1 MSEIRVRFAPSPT
14 GKVHIGNIRAAIYNW
29 LFARHT
35 GGKFLLRVEDTDL
48 ERSTPEAI
56 AVLFDCMKWLGLDW
70 DEEVFYQT
78 KNVKRH
84 LEVVDQLLASGHA
97 YKVEKTS
104 RDGKTGVVTM
114 FKMPKEGTIEFDDIV
129 KGHMA
134 KKAED
139 IQDFAIVRSDGS
151 PIFHIANV
159 VDDIDQRVTHIIRG
173 DDHVEN
179 TFKHICIFRALG
191 AEVPKYGHL
200 SMIVNQQGKPYSKR
214 DGAAFVGEYREQG
227 YLPEAL
233 FNYLLLLGWN
243 PGDDR
248 EVLTREEMVKLF
260 ELEKVHVTA
269 AMFDPKKL
277 AWMNGEYIKKI
288 PACEFRDMMVRS
300 AVSEGSSSGSL
311 GEYAV
316 SPRSDLRSAAEHSA
330 DKTAA
335 SEGNIGTSA
344 TAEGSSSRNL
354 GEYAVSARSDLRS
367 AADLSDA
374 DYAVPLRSELCEK
387 GERIAWWD
395 YLANQVQVRTKFLKD
410 IPGAIRCFVSD
421 DYPFDEKA
429 VEKRLKKPG
438 VKELLL
444 DLVERF
450 SKVEDWTAPA
460 LEAVV
465 KELSQGNGMG
475 PWVHPIRVAVSGRGE
490 GIGLFEMLQLLGK
503 EKTLARLRHAAETLC
518 A

>member
-114 FKMPKEGTIEFDDIV
+114 FKMPKEGVIEFDDIV

-248 EVLTREEMVKLF
+248 EVLTREEMIKLF

-288 PACEFRDMMVRS
+288 PPAEFREILVRS
-300 AVSEGSSSGSL
+300 AASEGSSSGAL

-316 SPRSDLRSAAEHSA
+316 SLRSDLRSAAEQK
-330 DKTAA
+330 D
-335 SEGNIGTSA
+335 
-344 TAEGSSSRNL
+344 
-354 GEYAVSARSDLRS
+354 
-367 AADLSDA
+367 
-374 DYAVPLRSELCEK
+374 
-387 GERIAWWD
+387 WWD
-395 YLANQVQVRTKFLKD
+395 YLAAQIQVRTKFLKD
-410 IPGAIRCFVSD
+410 IPAAIKCFVSD
-421 DYPFDEKA
+421 DFPFDEKA

-438 VKELLL
+438 VKDLLL

-450 SKVEDWTAPA
+450 SKVEDWAAPA

-475 PWVHPIRVAVSGRGE
+475 PWVHPVRVAVSGRGE
-490 GIGLFEMLQLLGK
+490 GIGLFEMLQLLGRDT
-503 EKTLARLRHAAETLC
+503 TLARLRKAAETLC
-518 A
+518 V

>member
-1 MSEIRVRFAPSPT
+1 MDEIRVRFAPSPT

-29 LFARHT
+29 LFARHV
-35 GGKFLLRVEDTDL
+35 GGTFLLRVEDTDL

-56 AVLFDCMKWLGLDW
+56 QVLFECMKWLGLDY

-84 LEVVDQLLASGHA
+84 LEAVEQLLASGHA
-97 YKVEKTS
+97 YKVERTS
-104 RDGKTGVVTM
+104 RDGKTGIVTM

-179 TFKHICIFRALG
+179 TFKHICIFKALG
-191 AEVPKYGHL
+191 APIPKYAHL

-248 EVLTREEMVKLF
+248 EILTREEMVKLF

-288 PACEFRDMMVRS
+288 PASDFKVELQKRVAAATDLAGKSLADAAAAPRPDGWWEYL
-300 AVSEGSSSGSL
+300 VSQL
-311 GEYAV
+311 Q
-316 SPRSDLRSAAEHSA
+316 P
-330 DKTAA
+330 
-335 SEGNIGTSA
+335 
-344 TAEGSSSRNL
+344 
-354 GEYAVSARSDLRS
+354 
-367 AADLSDA
+367 
-374 DYAVPLRSELCEK
+374 
-387 GERIAWWD
+387 
-395 YLANQVQVRTKFLKD
+395 RTKTLND
-410 IPGAIRCFVSD
+410 MPGNSLCFFTD
-421 DYPFDEKA
+421 DYPIDPKA

-438 VKELLL
+438 VKETLL
-444 DLVERF
+444 DLVTRF
-450 SKVEDWTAPA
+450 EAVQDWTAPA
-460 LEAVV
+460 LEELV
-465 KELSQGNGMG
+465 KGLSQGNGMG

-503 EKTLARLRHAAETLC
+503 EKTLLRLKKAASEL
-518 A
+518 AS

>member
-56 AVLFDCMKWLGLDW
+56 QVLFDCMKWLGLDW

-97 YKVEKTS
+97 YKVERTS
-104 RDGKTGVVTM
+104 REGKTGIVTM

-191 AEVPKYGHL
+191 AEVPRYAHL

-288 PACEFRDMMVRS
+288 PAAEFRDMLVRS
-300 AVSEGSSSGSL
+300 SASEGSSSGSL

-316 SPRSDLRSAAEHSA
+316 SLRSDLR
-330 DKTAA
+330 DA
-335 SEGNIGTSA
+335 S
-344 TAEGSSSRNL
+344 
-354 GEYAVSARSDLRS
+354 
-367 AADLSDA
+367 
-374 DYAVPLRSELCEK
+374 
-387 GERIAWWD
+387 ERIAWWD
-395 YLANQVQVRTKFLKD
+395 YLAAQIQVRTKFLTGLGD
-410 IPGAIRCFVSD
+410 SIRCFVSD
-421 DYPFDEKA
+421 DFPFDEKA
-429 VEKRLKKPG
+429 VEKRLRKPG
-438 VKELLL
+438 VKALLL
-444 DLVERF
+444 DLAERF
-450 SKVEDWTAPA
+450 ERVADWSAPA

-490 GIGLFEMLQLLGK
+490 GIGLFEMLQLLGR
-503 EKTLARLRHAAETLC
+503 ETTLARLRKAAETM
-518 A
+518 AAD

>member
-56 AVLFDCMKWLGLDW
+56 KVLFECMQWLGLDY

-78 KNVKRH
+78 RNRDRH
-84 LEVVDQLLASGHA
+84 MEVVQQLWSSGHA
-97 YKVEKTS
+97 YRVERTS
-104 RDGKTGVVTM
+104 REGKTGMVTM
-114 FKMPKEGTIEFDDIV
+114 FRMPKTGVIEFDDMV

-159 VDDIDQRVTHIIRG
+159 VDDIDQRITHIIRG

-191 AEVPKYGHL
+191 KDVPRYGHL

-248 EVLTREEMVKLF
+248 EVLSRDEMIRLF
-260 ELEKVHVTA
+260 ELENVHVTA

-277 AWMNGEYIKKI
+277 AWMNGEYIKRMPKADFLAEIVRRAAAAGQQI
-288 PACEFRDMMVRS
+288 P
-300 AVSEGSSSGSL
+300 EGF
-311 GEYAV
+311 
-316 SPRSDLRSAAEHSA
+316 
-330 DKTAA
+330 
-335 SEGNIGTSA
+335 
-344 TAEGSSSRNL
+344 
-354 GEYAVSARSDLRS
+354 
-367 AADLSDA
+367 DLS
-374 DYAVPLRSELCEK
+374 S
-387 GERIAWWD
+387 
-395 YLANQVQVRTKFLKD
+395 LANQLQVRTKFLND
-410 IPGAIRCFVSD
+410 IPAATQCFFSD
-421 DYPFDEKA
+421 DYPFDRKA
-429 VEKRLKKPG
+429 VDKRLAKEG
-438 VKELLL
+438 VKVLLE
-444 DLVERF
+444 DIIARF
-450 SKVEDWTAPA
+450 AAVEDWRAIV
-460 LEAVV
+460 LEELV
-465 KELSQGNGMG
+465 KGLSQGNGMG

-490 GIGLFEMLQLLGK
+490 GIGLFEMLELLGK
-503 EKTLARLRHAAETLC
+503 EKTLKRLKSAAETL
-518 A
+518 AL

>member
-1 MSEIRVRFAPSPT
+1 MGENIRVRFAPSPT

-56 AVLFDCMKWLGLDW
+56 KVLFECMEWLGLDY

-84 LEVVDQLLASGHA
+84 LEVVDQLLKSGHA

-114 FKMPKEGTIEFDDIV
+114 FKMPKEGVIEYDDIV

-159 VDDIDQRVTHIIRG
+159 VDDIDQGVTHIIRG

-179 TFKHICIFRALG
+179 TFKHICIFKALG
-191 AEVPKYGHL
+191 APVPKYGHL

-248 EVLTREEMVKLF
+248 EVLSRDEMIKLF

-277 AWMNGEYIKKI
+277 AWMNGEYIKQI
-288 PACEFRDMMVRS
+288 PQEKF
-300 AVSEGSSSGSL
+300 
-311 GEYAV
+311 
-316 SPRSDLRSAAEHSA
+316 
-330 DKTAA
+330 KTELKKRVA
-335 SEGNIGTSA
+335 GLD
-344 TAEGSSSRNL
+344 NL
-354 GEYAVSARSDLRS
+354 VALDGLDE
-367 AADLSDA
+367 
-374 DYAVPLRSELCEK
+374 
-387 GERIAWWD
+387 AWWD
-395 YLANQVQVRTKFLKD
+395 YLVSQVQPRTKFLTDLPKSV
-410 IPGAIRCFVSD
+410 ACFFTD
-421 DYPFDEKA
+421 DFEYDPKA
-429 VEKRLKKPG
+429 VEKRLAKDG
-438 VKELLL
+438 VKATVL

-450 SKVEDWTAPA
+450 SKVADWTAPN

-465 KELSQGNGMG
+465 KELSQGQGMG

-503 EKTLARLRHAAETLC
+503 EKTLTRLKSAAEKYC
-518 A
+518 K

>member
-1 MSEIRVRFAPSPT
+1 MSDIRVRFAPSPT

-114 FKMPKEGTIEFDDIV
+114 FRMPKEGVIEFDDIV

-191 AEVPKYGHL
+191 AEVPRYAHL

-248 EVLTREEMVKLF
+248 EVLSREEMVKLF

-288 PACEFRDMMVRS
+288 PAAEFRDMLVRS
-300 AVSEGSSSGSL
+300 SASEGSSSGSL

-316 SPRSDLRSAAEHSA
+316 SLRSDLR
-330 DKTAA
+330 DA
-335 SEGNIGTSA
+335 S
-344 TAEGSSSRNL
+344 
-354 GEYAVSARSDLRS
+354 
-367 AADLSDA
+367 
-374 DYAVPLRSELCEK
+374 
-387 GERIAWWD
+387 ERIAWWD
-395 YLANQVQVRTKFLKD
+395 YLAAQIQVRTKFLTGLGD
-410 IPGAIRCFVSD
+410 SIRCFVSD
-421 DYPFDEKA
+421 DFPFDEKA
-429 VEKRLKKPG
+429 VEKRLRKPG
-438 VKELLL
+438 VKALLL
-444 DLVERF
+444 DLAERF
-450 SKVEDWTAPA
+450 EKVADWSAQA

-490 GIGLFEMLQLLGK
+490 GIGLFEMLQLLGR
-503 EKTLARLRHAAETLC
+503 ETTLARLRKAADTL
-518 A
+518 AME

>member
-1 MSEIRVRFAPSPT
+1 MSDIRVRFAPSPT

-84 LEVVDQLLASGHA
+84 LEVVDRLLASGHA
-97 YKVEKTS
+97 YNVEKTS

-114 FKMPKEGTIEFDDIV
+114 FRMPKEGVIEFDDIV

-139 IQDFAIVRSDGS
+139 VQDFAIVRSDGS

-191 AEVPKYGHL
+191 APVPKYGHL

-248 EVLTREEMVKLF
+248 EVLTREEMVRLF

-288 PACEFRDMMVRS
+288 PAAEFRDMLVRS
-300 AVSEGSSSGSL
+300 SASEGSSSGAL

-316 SPRSDLRSAAEHSA
+316 SLRSDLRSAS
-330 DKTAA
+330 
-335 SEGNIGTSA
+335 
-344 TAEGSSSRNL
+344 
-354 GEYAVSARSDLRS
+354 
-367 AADLSDA
+367 
-374 DYAVPLRSELCEK
+374 
-387 GERIAWWD
+387 ERIAWWD
-395 YLANQVQVRTKFLKD
+395 YLAAQIQVRTKFLND
-410 IPGAIRCFVSD
+410 VPSMVRCFVSD
-421 DYPFDEKA
+421 DFPFDEKA

-438 VKELLL
+438 VKALLV
-444 DLVERF
+444 DLAERF
-450 SKVEDWTAPA
+450 SKVADWTAPA

-465 KELSQGNGMG
+465 KELSQGGGMG

-490 GIGLFEMLQLLGK
+490 GIGLFEMLQLLGRDT
-503 EKTLARLRHAAETLC
+503 TLARLRKAAETL
-518 A
+518 AAE

>member
-1 MSEIRVRFAPSPT
+1 MSDIRVRFAPSPT

-29 LFARHT
+29 LYARHV
-35 GGKFLLRVEDTDL
+35 GGKFLLRIEDTDL

-56 AVLFDCMKWLGLDW
+56 KALFECMEWLGLDW

-114 FKMPKEGTIEFDDIV
+114 FRMPKEGVIEFDDIV

-179 TFKHICIFRALG
+179 TFKHICIFKALG
-191 AEVPKYGHL
+191 APVPKYGHL

-214 DGAAFVGEYREQG
+214 DGAAFVGEFRDQG
-227 YLPEAL
+227 YLPDAL

-248 EVLTREEMVKLF
+248 EVLSREEMVKLF

-269 AMFDPKKL
+269 AMFDLKKL
-277 AWMNGEYIKKI
+277 QWMNGEYVKRLPRDVFEAELRKRVEAAGLSIADDFNM
-288 PACEFRDMMVRS
+288 PALIDQM
-300 AVSEGSSSGSL
+300 
-311 GEYAV
+311 
-316 SPRSDLRSAAEHSA
+316 
-330 DKTAA
+330 
-335 SEGNIGTSA
+335 
-344 TAEGSSSRNL
+344 
-354 GEYAVSARSDLRS
+354 
-367 AADLSDA
+367 
-374 DYAVPLRSELCEK
+374 
-387 GERIAWWD
+387 
-395 YLANQVQVRTKFLKD
+395 QVRTKFLND
-410 IPGAIRCFVSD
+410 MPGNIAYFFTD
-421 DYPFDEKA
+421 DYPYDEKS
-429 VEKRLKKPG
+429 VEKRLKKDG
-438 VKELLL
+438 VKDVLL
-444 DLVERF
+444 DLVQRF
-450 SKVEDWTAPA
+450 SGVAEWTAPA
-460 LEAVV
+460 LEAVI

-475 PWVHPIRVAVSGRGE
+475 PWVHPIRVAVSGRMDGP
-490 GIGLFEMLQLLGK
+490 GLFEMLEILGR
-503 EKTLARLRHAAETLC
+503 EKTLARLKKTADML
-518 A
+518 

>member
-56 AVLFDCMKWLGLDW
+56 QALLECMQWLGLDY
-70 DEEVFYQT
+70 DEEAFYQT
-78 KNVKRH
+78 KNKPRH
-84 LEVVDQLLASGHA
+84 MEAVEKLLASGHA
-97 YKVEKTS
+97 YKCERIS
-104 RDGKTGVVTM
+104 RDGKTGEVVM
-114 FKMPKEGTIEFDDIV
+114 FKMPREGVIEFDDIV
-129 KGHMA
+129 KGKMA
-134 KKAED
+134 KRAED

-179 TFKHICIFRALG
+179 TFKHICIFKALG
-191 AEVPKYGHL
+191 APVPQYGHL

-214 DGAAFVGEYREQG
+214 DGAAFVGEFRDTG

-248 EVLTREEMVKLF
+248 EVLTKDEMISLF
-260 ELEKVHVTA
+260 DLEKVHVTA
-269 AMFDPKKL
+269 AKFDMKKL
-277 AWMNGEYIKKI
+277 QWMNGEYIKRL
-288 PACEFRDMMVRS
+288 PE
-300 AVSEGSSSGSL
+300 AVF
-311 GEYAV
+311 
-316 SPRSDLRSAAEHSA
+316 
-330 DKTAA
+330 
-335 SEGNIGTSA
+335 
-344 TAEGSSSRNL
+344 TAELIRRV
-354 GEYAVSARSDLRS
+354 GEEGMSIPESFDL
-367 AADLSDA
+367 
-374 DYAVPLRSELCEK
+374 K
-387 GERIAWWD
+387 
-395 YLANQVQVRTKFLKD
+395 YLVGQLQVRTKFLND
-410 IPGAIRCFVSD
+410 IPSQCRCFFSD
-421 DYPFDEKA
+421 DYPFDDKA
-429 VEKRLKKPG
+429 VEKRLAKEG
-438 VKELLL
+438 VKALLL

-450 SKVEDWTAPA
+450 SKVTEWTAQA
-460 LEAVV
+460 LENTL

-490 GIGLFEMLQLLGK
+490 GIGLFEMLQLLGR
-503 EKTLARLRHAAETLC
+503 EKTLARLENAAMTKAL
-518 A
+518 

>member
-1 MSEIRVRFAPSPT
+1 MDQIRVRFAPSPT

-29 LFARHT
+29 LYARHT
-35 GGKFLLRVEDTDL
+35 GGKFLLRIEDTDL
-48 ERSTPEAI
+48 ERSTEEAI
-56 AVLFDCMKWLGLDW
+56 RVLMDAMKWLGLDW

-84 LEVVDQLLASGHA
+84 LEVVESLLASGHA

-104 RDGKTGVVTM
+104 REGKTGVVTM

-159 VDDIDQRVTHIIRG
+159 VDDIDQGVTHIIRG

-179 TFKHICIFRALG
+179 TFKHICIFKALG
-191 AEVPKYGHL
+191 APVPRYGHL
-200 SMIVNQQGKPYSKR
+200 SMIVNAQGKPYSKR
-214 DGAAFVGEYREQG
+214 DGAAFVGEYKAEG

-260 ELEKVHVTA
+260 DLEKVHVTA
-269 AMFDPKKL
+269 AKFDIKKL
-277 AWMNGEYIKKI
+277 QWMNGEYIKKI
-288 PACEFRDMMVRS
+288 PHARFVEEVKAR
-300 AVSEGSSSGSL
+300 A
-311 GEYAV
+311 GEA
-316 SPRSDLRSAAEHSA
+316 
-330 DKTAA
+330 
-335 SEGNIGTSA
+335 
-344 TAEGSSSRNL
+344 
-354 GEYAVSARSDLRS
+354 
-367 AADLSDA
+367 
-374 DYAVPLRSELCEK
+374 PLHDE
-387 GERIAWWD
+387 AWWD
-395 YLANQVQVRTKFLKD
+395 YLADQLQVRTKFLSD
-410 IPGAIRCFVSD
+410 IPAMVKCFVSD
-421 DYPFDEKA
+421 DYGFDPKA
-429 VEKRLKKPG
+429 VEKRLAKDG
-438 VKELLL
+438 VKALLL

-450 SKVEDWTAPA
+450 SAVSEADWLAPK
-460 LEAVV
+460 LEELV
-465 KELSQGNGMG
+465 KGLSQGGGMG

-503 EKTLARLRHAAETLC
+503 EKTLARLKDAAGTK
-518 A
+518 AK

>member
-1 MSEIRVRFAPSPT
+1 MRFAPSPT

-29 LFARHT
+29 LYARHT

-56 AVLFDCMKWLGLDW
+56 AVLIECMKWLGLDW

-84 LEVVDQLLASGHA
+84 MECVEQLLASGRA
-97 YKVEKTS
+97 YKMEKTS

-114 FKMPKEGTIEFDDIV
+114 FRMPKEGVIEFDDIV

-179 TFKHICIFRALG
+179 TFKHIEIFRALG
-191 AEVPKYGHL
+191 APVPRYAHL

-214 DGAAFVGEYREQG
+214 DGAAFVGEFREEG

-243 PGDDR
+243 PGDER
-248 EVLTREEMVKLF
+248 EVLARDEMVGLF
-260 ELEKVHVTA
+260 ELSKVHVTA
-269 AMFDPKKL
+269 AKFDLKKL
-277 AWMNGEYIKKI
+277 QWMNGEYIKKI
-288 PACEFRDMMVRS
+288 PAAEF
-300 AVSEGSSSGSL
+300 VSEVKACAAGI
-311 GEYAV
+311 A
-316 SPRSDLRSAAEHSA
+316 SP
-330 DKTAA
+330 
-335 SEGNIGTSA
+335 
-344 TAEGSSSRNL
+344 
-354 GEYAVSARSDLRS
+354 
-367 AADLSDA
+367 
-374 DYAVPLRSELCEK
+374 VP
-387 GERIAWWD
+387 GHDDAWWS
-395 YLANQVQVRTKFLKD
+395 YLASQLQPRTKFMKD
-410 IPGAIRCFVSD
+410 IPQMVRCFVAD

-429 VEKRLKKPG
+429 VEKRLGKPG

-444 DLVERF
+444 DIAERF
-450 SKVEDWTAPA
+450 SKAAEWKAPA

-490 GIGLFEMLQLLGK
+490 GIGLFEMLELLGR
-503 EKTLARLRHAAETLC
+503 ETTLSRIRRAAETMC
-518 A
+518 Q

>member
-1 MSEIRVRFAPSPT
+1 MGEEIRVRFAPSPT

-29 LFARHT
+29 LYARHL

-56 AVLFDCMKWLGLDW
+56 KVLFECMEWLGLDY

-84 LEVVDQLLASGHA
+84 LEVVDQLLKSGHA

-114 FKMPKEGTIEFDDIV
+114 FKMPKEGVIEYDDIV

-179 TFKHICIFRALG
+179 TFKHLCIFKALG
-191 AEVPKYGHL
+191 APVPKYGHL

-227 YLPEAL
+227 YLPDAL

-248 EVLTREEMVKLF
+248 EVLSREEMVKLF

-288 PACEFRDMMVRS
+288 PREEFKRLLKEKVKVDG
-300 AVSEGSSSGSL
+300 EG
-311 GEYAV
+311 E
-316 SPRSDLRSAAEHSA
+316 E
-330 DKTAA
+330 
-335 SEGNIGTSA
+335 
-344 TAEGSSSRNL
+344 
-354 GEYAVSARSDLRS
+354 
-367 AADLSDA
+367 
-374 DYAVPLRSELCEK
+374 
-387 GERIAWWD
+387 WWD
-395 YLANQVQVRTKFLKD
+395 YLVQHVQPRTKFLKD
-410 IPGAIRCFVSD
+410 LETSCTYLETD

-429 VEKRLKKPG
+429 VAKRLAKDG
-438 VKELLL
+438 VKATLL

-450 SKVEDWTAPA
+450 SKVADWTAPS

-465 KELSQGNGMG
+465 KELSQGQGMG
-475 PWVHPIRVAVSGRGE
+475 PWVHPVRVAVSGRGE
-490 GIGLFEMLQLLGK
+490 GIGLFEMLQLLGR
-503 EKTLARLRHAAETLC
+503 EKTLARLRFAAEKYC
-518 A
+518 R

>member
-56 AVLFDCMKWLGLDW
+56 AVLFDCMKWLGLDY

-114 FKMPKEGTIEFDDIV
+114 FRMPKEGAIEFDDIV

-191 AEVPKYGHL
+191 APVPKYGHL

-288 PACEFRDMMVRS
+288 PHEEFVEEVKRR
-300 AVSEGSSSGSL
+300 AGSCAQSL
-311 GEYAV
+311 NV
-316 SPRSDLRSAAEHSA
+316 A
-330 DKTAA
+330 DH
-335 SEGNIGTSA
+335 
-344 TAEGSSSRNL
+344 
-354 GEYAVSARSDLRS
+354 D
-367 AADLSDA
+367 D
-374 DYAVPLRSELCEK
+374 
-387 GERIAWWD
+387 AWWG
-395 YLANQVQVRTKFLKD
+395 YLADQLQVRTKFLND
-410 IPGAIRCFVSD
+410 IPAAVRCFVSD
-421 DYPFDEKA
+421 DFEFDPKA

-438 VKELLL
+438 AKDALIEVCGL
-444 DLVERF
+444 F
-450 SKVEDWTAPA
+450 SKVDDWSAPT

-465 KELSQGNGMG
+465 KGLSQGNGMG

-490 GIGLFEMLQLLGK
+490 GIGLFEMLQLLGR
-503 EKTLARLRHAAETLC
+503 EKTLSRLAYAAENLC
-518 A
+518 E

>member
-1 MSEIRVRFAPSPT
+1 MEDNEIRVRFAPSPT

-29 LFARHT
+29 LYARHT
-35 GGKFLLRVEDTDL
+35 GGKFLLRIEDTDL

-56 AVLFDCMKWLGLDW
+56 QALFECMDWLGLDW

-84 LEVVDQLLASGHA
+84 LEVVEQLLSSGHA

-114 FKMPKEGTIEFDDIV
+114 FRMPKEGVIEFDDIV

-191 AEVPKYGHL
+191 ASVPKYGHL

-214 DGAAFVGEYREQG
+214 DGAAFVGEFRDAG
-227 YLPEAL
+227 YLPDAL

-269 AMFDPKKL
+269 AKFDMKKL
-277 AWMNGEYIKKI
+277 QWMNGEYVKRLPRETFTAELVKRATAAGLAI
-288 PACEFRDMMVRS
+288 PAGFDMDFLVDQM
-300 AVSEGSSSGSL
+300 
-311 GEYAV
+311 
-316 SPRSDLRSAAEHSA
+316 
-330 DKTAA
+330 
-335 SEGNIGTSA
+335 
-344 TAEGSSSRNL
+344 
-354 GEYAVSARSDLRS
+354 
-367 AADLSDA
+367 
-374 DYAVPLRSELCEK
+374 
-387 GERIAWWD
+387 
-395 YLANQVQVRTKFLKD
+395 QVRTKFLGD
-410 IPGAIRCFVSD
+410 MPDNVAYFFTD
-421 DYPFDEKA
+421 DYAVDPKA
-429 VEKRLKKPG
+429 VEKRLKKEG
-438 VKELLL
+438 VKETLL
-444 DLVERF
+444 DLVRRF
-450 SKVEDWTAPA
+450 GQVAEGDWKAEK
-460 LEAVV
+460 LEALV

-475 PWVHPIRVAVSGRGE
+475 PWVHPIRVAVSGRME
-490 GIGLFEMLQLLGK
+490 GPGLFEMLQLLGK
-503 EKTLARLRHAAETLC
+503 AKTLARLERAANGL
-518 A
+518 

>member
-1 MSEIRVRFAPSPT
+1 MSDIRVRFAPSPT

-56 AVLFDCMKWLGLDW
+56 AVLFDCMKWLGLDY

-84 LEVVDQLLASGHA
+84 LEVVDRLLASGHA

-114 FKMPKEGTIEFDDIV
+114 FRMPKEGVIEFDDIV

-179 TFKHICIFRALG
+179 TFKHICIFKALG
-191 AEVPKYGHL
+191 APVPKYGHL

-248 EVLTREEMVKLF
+248 EVLTREEMIELF

-288 PACEFRDMMVRS
+288 PANEFRDLLVRS
-300 AVSEGSSSGSL
+300 AAAEGSSSGAL

-316 SPRSDLRSAAEHSA
+316 SL
-330 DKTAA
+330 
-335 SEGNIGTSA
+335 
-344 TAEGSSSRNL
+344 
-354 GEYAVSARSDLRS
+354 RSDLRS
-367 AADLSDA
+367 AADQ
-374 DYAVPLRSELCEK
+374 
-387 GERIAWWD
+387 IAWWD
-395 YLANQVQVRTKFLKD
+395 YLAAQIQVRTKFLT
-410 IPGAIRCFVSD
+410 GLGESIRCFVSD
-421 DYPFDEKA
+421 DFAFDEKA

-438 VKELLL
+438 VKDILL
-444 DLVERF
+444 DLVQRF
-450 SKVEDWTAPA
+450 GAVSDWTATA

-518 A
+518 D

>member
-1 MSEIRVRFAPSPT
+1 
-14 GKVHIGNIRAAIYNW
+14 
-29 LFARHT
+29 
-35 GGKFLLRVEDTDL
+35 
-48 ERSTPEAI
+48 
-56 AVLFDCMKWLGLDW
+56 
-70 DEEVFYQT
+70 
-78 KNVKRH
+78 
-84 LEVVDQLLASGHA
+84 
-97 YKVEKTS
+97 
-104 RDGKTGVVTM
+104 M
-114 FKMPKEGTIEFDDIV
+114 FKMPKEGVIEFDDIV

-179 TFKHICIFRALG
+179 TFKHICIFKALG

-288 PACEFRDMMVRS
+288 PPAEFREILIQS
-300 AVSEGSSSGSL
+300 AVERRSERGDTA
-311 GEYAV
+311 Y
-316 SPRSDLRSAAEHSA
+316 SPRLPEEEPSAAADIPLRSDL
-330 DKTAA
+330 T
-335 SEGNIGTSA
+335 
-344 TAEGSSSRNL
+344 
-354 GEYAVSARSDLRS
+354 S
-367 AADLSDA
+367 AADQ
-374 DYAVPLRSELCEK
+374 
-387 GERIAWWD
+387 IAWWD
-395 YLANQVQVRTKFLKD
+395 YLASQVQVRTKFLKD
-410 IPGAIRCFVSD
+410 IPDAIRCFVSD
-421 DYPFDEKA
+421 DFPFDEKA

-450 SKVEDWTAPA
+450 SKVEDWAAPA

-475 PWVHPIRVAVSGRGE
+475 PWVHPVRVAVSGRGE
-490 GIGLFEMLQLLGK
+490 GIGLFEMLQLLGRDT
-503 EKTLARLRHAAETLC
+503 TLARLRKAAETLC
-518 A
+518 V

>member
-1 MSEIRVRFAPSPT
+1 M
-14 GKVHIGNIRAAIYNW
+14 
-29 LFARHT
+29 
-35 GGKFLLRVEDTDL
+35 
-48 ERSTPEAI
+48 
-56 AVLFDCMKWLGLDW
+56 
-70 DEEVFYQT
+70 
-78 KNVKRH
+78 
-84 LEVVDQLLASGHA
+84 DQLLASGHA

-114 FKMPKEGTIEFDDIV
+114 FRMPKEGVIEYDDIV

-134 KKAED
+134 KKAEN

-159 VDDIDQRVTHIIRG
+159 VDDIDQGVTHIIRG

-191 AEVPKYGHL
+191 APVPKYGHL

-248 EVLTREEMVKLF
+248 EVLSREEMVKLF

-277 AWMNGEYIKKI
+277 AWMNGEYIKQI
-288 PACEFRDMMVRS
+288 PVDEFKAELKSRVSGLACFESRD
-300 AVSEGSSSGSL
+300 E
-311 GEYAV
+311 
-316 SPRSDLRSAAEHSA
+316 
-330 DKTAA
+330 
-335 SEGNIGTSA
+335 
-344 TAEGSSSRNL
+344 
-354 GEYAVSARSDLRS
+354 
-367 AADLSDA
+367 
-374 DYAVPLRSELCEK
+374 
-387 GERIAWWD
+387 AWWD
-395 YLANQVQVRTKFLKD
+395 YLAPQVQVRTKFLTD
-410 IPGAIRCFVSD
+410 IGKGLEFLFTD

-429 VEKRLKKPG
+429 VEKRLRKEGAKK
-438 VKELLL
+438 
-444 DLVERF
+444 
-450 SKVEDWTAPA
+450 A
-460 LEAVV
+460 LEDVIALFEKVDDWSASVLEELV
-465 KELSQGNGMG
+465 KGLSQGQGMG

-503 EKTLARLRHAAETLC
+503 EKTLVRLRKAAETL
-518 A
+518 AR

>member
-1 MSEIRVRFAPSPT
+1 MSDIRVRFAPSPT

-35 GGKFLLRVEDTDL
+35 DGKFLLRVEDTDL

-114 FKMPKEGTIEFDDIV
+114 FRMPKEGVIEFDDIV

-248 EVLTREEMVKLF
+248 EVLTREEMIRLF

-288 PACEFRDMMVRS
+288 PHDEFVKEVKSR
-300 AVSEGSSSGSL
+300 A
-311 GEYAV
+311 GEA
-316 SPRSDLRSAAEHSA
+316 PAHD
-330 DKTAA
+330 D
-335 SEGNIGTSA
+335 
-344 TAEGSSSRNL
+344 
-354 GEYAVSARSDLRS
+354 
-367 AADLSDA
+367 
-374 DYAVPLRSELCEK
+374 
-387 GERIAWWD
+387 AWWS
-395 YLANQVQVRTKFLKD
+395 YLADQLQVRTKFLND
-410 IPGAIRCFVSD
+410 IPAAVKCFVSD
-421 DYPFDEKA
+421 DFEFDPKA

-438 VKELLL
+438 VKATLL

-450 SKVEDWTAPA
+450 SKVEDWSAPA
-460 LEAVV
+460 LEALV

-503 EKTLARLRHAAETLC
+503 EKTLSRLRHAAETL
-518 A
+518 ASE

>member
-56 AVLFDCMKWLGLDW
+56 QVLFDCMKWLGLDW

-97 YKVEKTS
+97 YKVERTS
-104 RDGKTGVVTM
+104 REGKTGVVTM
-114 FKMPKEGTIEFDDIV
+114 FRMPKEGTVEFDDIV

-191 AEVPKYGHL
+191 AEVPRYAHL

-248 EVLTREEMVKLF
+248 EVLSREEMVKLF

-288 PACEFRDMMVRS
+288 PAAEFRDMLVRS
-300 AVSEGSSSGSL
+300 SASEGSSSGSL

-316 SPRSDLRSAAEHSA
+316 SIRPDLR
-330 DKTAA
+330 DA
-335 SEGNIGTSA
+335 S
-344 TAEGSSSRNL
+344 
-354 GEYAVSARSDLRS
+354 
-367 AADLSDA
+367 
-374 DYAVPLRSELCEK
+374 
-387 GERIAWWD
+387 ERIAWWD
-395 YLANQVQVRTKFLKD
+395 HLSAQIQVRTKFLAGLGD
-410 IPGAIRCFVSD
+410 SIRCFVSD
-421 DYPFDEKA
+421 DFPFDEKA
-429 VEKRLKKPG
+429 VEKRLRKPG
-438 VKELLL
+438 VKALLL

-450 SKVEDWTAPA
+450 EKVADWSAPA

-490 GIGLFEMLQLLGK
+490 GIGLFEMLQLLGR
-503 EKTLARLRHAAETLC
+503 ETTLARLRKAADTL
-518 A
+518 AMD

>member
-56 AVLFDCMKWLGLDW
+56 QVLFDCMRWLGLDY

-84 LEVVDQLLASGHA
+84 LAVVDELIASGHA
-97 YKVEKTS
+97 YRCEKTS
-104 RDGKTGVVTM
+104 RDGKTGTVVM
-114 FKMPKEGTIEFDDIV
+114 FRMPKEGVIEFDDIV

-191 AEVPKYGHL
+191 ASVPKYGHL

-248 EVLTREEMVKLF
+248 EVLSRDEMIKLF

-288 PACEFRDMMVRS
+288 PQDKFKAELKSR
-300 AVSEGSSSGSL
+300 VSSLSSS
-311 GEYAV
+311 EAH
-316 SPRSDLRSAAEHSA
+316 DE
-330 DKTAA
+330 
-335 SEGNIGTSA
+335 
-344 TAEGSSSRNL
+344 
-354 GEYAVSARSDLRS
+354 
-367 AADLSDA
+367 
-374 DYAVPLRSELCEK
+374 
-387 GERIAWWD
+387 AWWD
-395 YLANQVQVRTKFLKD
+395 YLVAQLQPRTKFLND
-410 IPGAIRCFVSD
+410 MPGNCLCFFTD

-429 VEKRLKKPG
+429 VAKRLAKDG
-438 VKELLL
+438 VKATLL

-450 SKVEDWTAPA
+450 SKIDDWTAPT
-460 LEAVV
+460 LEAMV
-465 KELSQGNGMG
+465 KELSQGQGMG

-490 GIGLFEMLQLLGK
+490 GIGLFEMLQLLGR
-503 EKTLARLRHAAETLC
+503 EKTLARLKLVAEKYC
-518 A
+518 P

>member
-1 MSEIRVRFAPSPT
+1 MSDIRVRFAPSPT

-114 FKMPKEGTIEFDDIV
+114 FRMPKEGVIEFDDIV

-159 VDDIDQRVTHIIRG
+159 VDDIDQRVT
-173 DDHVEN
+173 
-179 TFKHICIFRALG
+179 
-191 AEVPKYGHL
+191 
-200 SMIVNQQGKPYSKR
+200 QGKPYSKR

-248 EVLTREEMVKLF
+248 EVLTREEMIKLF

-288 PACEFRDMMVRS
+288 PHDEFVKEVKSR
-300 AVSEGSSSGSL
+300 A
-311 GEYAV
+311 GEA
-316 SPRSDLRSAAEHSA
+316 PAHD
-330 DKTAA
+330 D
-335 SEGNIGTSA
+335 
-344 TAEGSSSRNL
+344 
-354 GEYAVSARSDLRS
+354 
-367 AADLSDA
+367 
-374 DYAVPLRSELCEK
+374 
-387 GERIAWWD
+387 AWWS
-395 YLANQVQVRTKFLKD
+395 YLADQLQVRTKFLND
-410 IPGAIRCFVSD
+410 IPAAVKCFVSD
-421 DYPFDEKA
+421 DFEFDPKA
-429 VEKRLKKPG
+429 VEKRLRKPG
-438 VKELLL
+438 VKATLL

-450 SKVEDWTAPA
+450 SKVEDWSAPA
-460 LEAVV
+460 LEALV
-465 KELSQGNGMG
+465 KDLSQGNGMG

-503 EKTLARLRHAAETLC
+503 EKTLARLRHAAETL
-518 A
+518 ASE

>member
-1 MSEIRVRFAPSPT
+1 METPVAAKAWSAGGRQQQTNDSKRQEMSDIRVRFAPSPT

-114 FKMPKEGTIEFDDIV
+114 FRMPKEGTIEFDDIV

-139 IQDFAIVRSDGS
+139 VQDFAIVRSDGS

-248 EVLTREEMVKLF
+248 EVLTRDEMVKLF
-260 ELEKVHVTA
+260 DLEKVHVTA

-277 AWMNGEYIKKI
+277 AWMNGEYVKMI
-288 PACEFRDMMVRS
+288 PQDEF
-300 AVSEGSSSGSL
+300 VSEVKGRVSSL
-311 GEYAV
+311 V
-316 SPRSDLRSAAEHSA
+316 SPVPDH
-330 DKTAA
+330 
-335 SEGNIGTSA
+335 
-344 TAEGSSSRNL
+344 
-354 GEYAVSARSDLRS
+354 
-367 AADLSDA
+367 DA
-374 DYAVPLRSELCEK
+374 GWWNYLCSQ
-387 GERIAWWD
+387 
-395 YLANQVQVRTKFLKD
+395 LQPRTKFLKD
-410 IPGAIRCFVSD
+410 IPDAVRCFVSGD
-421 DYPFDEKA
+421 FPFDEKA

-438 VKELLL
+438 VKALLL

-450 SKVEDWTAPA
+450 SKVAEWTAPA
-460 LEAVV
+460 LESVV

-490 GIGLFEMLQLLGK
+490 GIGLFEMLQLLGRDVS
-503 EKTLARLRHAAETLC
+503 LARLRKAAETM
-518 A
+518 AQ